1 MLPPF
6 SAFEHTLRTRFG
18 NVLSAEG
25 HRSYVGRACALEC
38 AHATVGDEW
47 SDQPDKWPDVRPIND
62 DVWQSDEDRT
72 EHMTR
77 LMRAYWHWSE
87 WTPERQTAV
96 IERLIVLTV
105 QRIVSRPTKLP
116 EEIAYQCRDAI
127 TPEEAASAVSKAK
140 IWHIDYAHQYLES
153 GRYIDATRTI
163 AHAAVWTDGADPHA
177 IIDVWIDAVEDADGT
192 R

>member
-6 SAFEHTLRTRFG
+6 SAFEHTLRVRFG

-25 HRSYVGRACALEC
+25 HASYDGRACAIEC

-47 SDQPDKWPDVRPIND
+47 SHQPDKWPDVRPIND

-87 WTPERQTAV
+87 WTPERQAAV
-96 IERLIVLTV
+96 IAQLIVLTA
-105 QRIVSRPTKLP
+105 QRIVSQSTKLP

-127 TPEEAASAVSKAK
+127 TPEEAASAAYEAGSQCVA
-140 IWHIDYAHQYLES
+140 YAHHYLKS
-153 GRYIDATRTI
+153 GRYIDATRAI
-163 AHAAVWTDGADPHA
+163 ANAAAWIDSADPHA
-177 IIDVWIDAVEDADGT
+177 IIDVWIDAAEAPDGS